1 MKTIRI
7 QIQLGLL
14 LLVAVARANTTLS
27 VGNVTFYM
35 GGGPC
40 WTDTL
45 LSPSPL
51 TESNSFTLT
60 GASGTGFVSSYEAEV
75 ADDVRLTDHYLY
87 TYSLNLSGMSG
98 SGHCVSLLIHFGTP
112 LNCIYSVML
121 ITNGSGVHVTS
132 ATLAPFGDITMT
144 FGAGG
149 CMTPGQ
155 TATTIALASDT
166 TPKYGTVTV
175 IDEYVNPGSGQT
187 NTTVV
192 NVGALVP
199 DIPPDWAYPLQVQL
213 PNFVY
218 QGFLNNVCNS
228 VPFYPTGYINGAFN
242 FSAQLL
248 DAGGTSGV
256 PVGPVITQTVQVANG
271 LFTTPLPFDPSLF
284 YGPPSW
290 LSLAVQPVNGGAFT
304 PLNPP
309 QPIAPAPQA
318 LYAYSAGVVADISS
332 NQAVTSLDALTGQ
345 VQLQP
350 GNGISLDT
358 NGNTLTI
365 TAVAGVSDR
374 NLKTDLA
381 AVGPADILAKVA
393 ALPVQSW
400 RYTNEMPGI
409 RHVGPMAQDFKAA
422 FGLGKDDKVIG
433 YLDEGGVALAAIQG
447 LNEKLE
453 NRSQKEQGQIEE
465 LKAENAELK
474 LRNDSLEKRLEKLEN
489 LINPVSTETK

>member
-14 LLVAVARANTTLS
+14 LLVTAARANTTLS

-51 TESNSFTLT
+51 TESNSFTLAGT
-60 GASGTGFVSSYEAEV
+60 SGTGFVSSYEAEV

-87 TYSLNLSGMSG
+87 TYSLNLSAMSG
-98 SGHCVSLLIHFGTP
+98 PGHCVSLLIHFGTP

-132 ATLAPFGDITMT
+132 ATLAPYGDITMT

-175 IDEYVNPGSGQT
+175 IDEYVNPNSGLT

-199 DIPPDWAYPLQVQL
+199 DIPPDWVYPVQFQI
-213 PNFVY
+213 PYFVY
-218 QGFLNNVCNS
+218 QGFLDNVCNTF
-228 VPFYPTGYINGAFN
+228 PYYPYVNGAFN
-242 FSAQLL
+242 FRAQLV
-248 DAGGTSGV
+248 DAGGTNGV

-304 PLNPP
+304 SLNPP
-309 QPIAPAPQA
+309 QPVAPTPQA

-332 NQAVTSLDALTGQ
+332 NQAVTSLNALTGP

-365 TAVAGVSDR
+365 SAVAGQSDR

-400 RYTNEMPGI
+400 RYTNEMAGI

-422 FGLGKDDKVIG
+422 FGLGKDDKIIG

-447 LNEKLE
+447 LNQKVEDTSQRAEVIGQQATARIQKLE
-453 NRSQKEQGQIEE
+453 
-465 LKAENAELK
+465 ADNAELK
-474 LRNDSLEKRLEKLEN
+474 ARLEKIEQL
-489 LINPVSTETK
+489 LNPMKEGKGSN